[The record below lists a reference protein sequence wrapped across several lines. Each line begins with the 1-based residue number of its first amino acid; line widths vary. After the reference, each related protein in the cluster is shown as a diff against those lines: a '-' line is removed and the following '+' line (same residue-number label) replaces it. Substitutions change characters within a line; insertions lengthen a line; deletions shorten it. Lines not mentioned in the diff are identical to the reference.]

1 MREWRSATALVG
13 PSRQTGIGRAMRRA
27 GAALLAALAALA
39 ARGAAERAVVA
50 GAVRFGALFAV
61 HGAPA
66 EARAGA
72 RCGAVREH
80 YGIQRVEAT
89 LRALDAIN
97 ADSALLPQLRLGAEL
112 RDSCWA
118 PPTALRQTIDLVRDA
133 IAPPDAMQHRVAG
146 AGDACSLVSQKD
158 DRLFFE

>member
-1 MREWRSATALVG
+1 MGAAAALVACVCMCL
-13 PSRQTGIGRAMRRA
+13 QACA
-27 GAALLAALAALA
+27 A
-39 ARGAAERAVVA
+39 ARSGDTRAVVE

-61 HGAPA
+61 HGAPV
-66 EARAGA
+66 EARAGS

-97 ADSALLPQLRLGAEL
+97 ADRALLPRVRLGAEL

-133 IAPPDAMQHRVAG
+133 ISPAEPTEADAIAVKLSSTCAQVTSSFSHHFR
-146 AGDACSLVSQKD
+146 SQDFNKG
-158 DRLFFE
+158 RQ

>member
-1 MREWRSATALVG
+1 MRAVWRGVSAV
-13 PSRQTGIGRAMRRA
+13 S
-27 GAALLAALAALA
+27 ALLWAC
-39 ARGAAERAVVA
+39 AAERAVVR

-66 EARAGA
+66 AAGGGA
-72 RCGAVREH
+72 PCGAVREH

-89 LRALDAIN
+89 LQALDAIN
-97 ADSALLPQLRLGAEL
+97 ADAALLPRLRLGAEL

-133 IAPPDAMQHRVAG
+133 IAPPSARRQPPRTPDDA
-146 AGDACSLVSQKD
+146 DACSAVSIPQNKSQC
-158 DRLFFE
+158 LNSANY